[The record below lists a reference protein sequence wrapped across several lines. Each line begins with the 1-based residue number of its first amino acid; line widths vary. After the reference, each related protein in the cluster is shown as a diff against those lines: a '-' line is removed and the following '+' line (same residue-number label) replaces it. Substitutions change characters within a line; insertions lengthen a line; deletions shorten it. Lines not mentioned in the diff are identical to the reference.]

1 MNPQFIL
8 KVGQGAKQTQIIV
21 IFLYVRKYLHLKE
34 EREIVVVGQPWTLL
48 VWLNFAQ
55 QPKEYSLLLCCK
67 EV

>member
-8 KVGQGAKQTQIIV
+8 KVGQGEKQTQIIV
-21 IFLYVRKYLHLKE
+21 IFLYVGKYLHLKE

-48 VWLNFAQ
+48 VWLNFVQ
-55 QPKEYSLLLCCK
+55 QPKEYSSLLRCK